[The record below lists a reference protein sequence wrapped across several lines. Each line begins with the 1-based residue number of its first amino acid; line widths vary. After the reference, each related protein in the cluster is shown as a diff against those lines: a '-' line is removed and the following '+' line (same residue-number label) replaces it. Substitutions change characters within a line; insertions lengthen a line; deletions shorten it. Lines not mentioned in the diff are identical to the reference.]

1 MHPARFV
8 RNGELALDLAAL
20 EKRQSVV
27 RWRDDLTLACWRLVN
42 EAAIAAR
49 GAFESEIDQAGI
61 YEAIVDPSG
70 FARDRID
77 SVMRERTVEPLR
89 RTFAAGAE
97 DLREID
103 VRFRPL
109 ADALENSFGT
119 IVLPSPATTETEA
132 FSEAPASPASSFGD
146 RLTSM
151 LSGLADREPV
161 RHARDAGSKAFD
173 LLSDAGDAASQ
184 LLQSRTGLHARLRG
198 SAGDR
203 IRERWMAS
211 SGDPAPLMAQITE
224 IVEKVG
230 NEARSITL

>member
-1 MHPARFV
+1 MDV
-8 RNGELALDLAAL
+8 AAF

-27 RWRDDLTLACWRLVN
+27 RWRDALILACWKVVN
-42 EAAIAAR
+42 DAGVSAR
-49 GAFESEIDQAGI
+49 AAFESEIDQAGI
-61 YEAIVDPSG
+61 YEAVVDPSG

-77 SVMRERTVEPLR
+77 SVMRDGTVEPLR
-89 RTFAAGAE
+89 RTFASAAE
-97 DLREID
+97 GLREID
-103 VRFRPL
+103 ERFRPL
-109 ADALENSFGT
+109 ADALENSFRT
-119 IVLPSPATTETEA
+119 IALPPPATTEA
-132 FSEAPASPASSFGD
+132 DAVSEAQASPSPSFGD
-146 RLTSM
+146 RLGSI
-151 LSGLADREPV
+151 LSGITDRKPV

-184 LLQSRTGLHARLRG
+184 LLQSGTGLHARLRG

-203 IRERWMAS
+203 VREGWMAL

>member
-1 MHPARFV
+1 MDV
-8 RNGELALDLAAL
+8 AAF
-20 EKRQSVV
+20 EKRQSIVG
-27 RWRDDLTLACWRLVN
+27 WRDALVLASWKVVN
-42 EAAIAAR
+42 DAGIAAR
-49 GAFESEIDQAGI
+49 TAIESEIDQAGI
-61 YEAIVDPSG
+61 YEAVVDPSG

-89 RTFAAGAE
+89 RTFAAAAE

-109 ADALENSFGT
+109 ADALENSFRS
-119 IVLPSPATTETEA
+119 IALPSPATTETEA
-132 FSEAPASPASSFGD
+132 ASEAQATPSQSFGD
-146 RLTSM
+146 RLASL
-151 LSGLADREPV
+151 LSGITGRKPV

-184 LLQSRTGLHARLRG
+184 LLQSGTGLHARLRG

-203 IRERWMAS
+203 VREGWMAS

-224 IVEKVG
+224 IVEKVA